1 MCSSNSSISEQHHH
15 QWVFHHVQFN
25 HVLHFLFFVIGLSL
39 GILATF
45 YFQSYSLHTFQ
56 ASLNSINNFINI
68 PLKPSRLPRP
78 PPQSQLPSPP
88 PPPPLLVLSFL
99 TNASSSS
106 SVSGNHS
113 SISTS
118 TSVYLKEEKLLV
130 HNMSDEELLW
140 RASMVPQV
148 VSPYSHVP
156 KVAFMFL
163 TKGPLPLAPLWEKFF
178 EGHER
183 RLYSIYVHA
192 HPSFNESVPQTSVFH
207 GRRIHSEVA
216 NQLVA

>member
-1 MCSSNSSISEQHHH
+1 MCSSSGISEQQHHH
-15 QWVFHHVQFN
+15 WVFHHVQFN
-25 HVLHFLFFVIGLSL
+25 YVLHFVFFVIGLSI

-45 YFQSYSLHTFQ
+45 YFQSYSLLTLQ

-68 PLKPSRLPRP
+68 PFKPSPLPLPP

-88 PPPPLLVLSFL
+88 PPPPFLVLSFL
-99 TNASSSS
+99 ANASSSS
-106 SVSGNHS
+106 SGNYSS
-113 SISTS
+113 SINTS
-118 TSVYLKEEKLLV
+118 TSVSLKEEKLLV

-163 TKGPLPLAPLWEKFF
+163 TKGPLPLAPLWDKFF
-178 EGHER
+178 EGHDG

-207 GRRIHSEVA
+207 GRRIHSQVA

>member
-1 MCSSNSSISEQHHH
+1 MCGSSISEQQHHH
-15 QWVFHHVQFN
+15 WVFHRVQFN
-25 HVLHFLFFVIGLSL
+25 HVLHSVFFVIGLSL

-45 YFQSYSLHTFQ
+45 YFQSYSLLTFQ
-56 ASLNSINNFINI
+56 ASLNSINNFISI
-68 PLKPSRLPRP
+68 PLKPSPLPLP
-78 PPQSQLPSPP
+78 PPTQSQLPSPP

-106 SVSGNHS
+106 SVSGNYS

-118 TSVYLKEEKLLV
+118 TSVSLKEEKLLV

-163 TKGPLPLAPLWEKFF
+163 TKGPLPLAPLWDKFF
-178 EGHER
+178 EGHEG

-207 GRRIHSEVA
+207 GRRIHSQVA